1 MSKSFVHLH
10 VHSAYSLLDGA
21 IKIPDLVA
29 TAKSMGMPAVGLTDH
44 GQMFGSYAFFKEAM
58 DKGVK
63 PIVGVEAYLT
73 TRGRASRD
81 KDERRYHLVLLSMNY
96 EGYLNLCR
104 MISVANTE
112 GFYHKPRV
120 DYELLERYG
129 DGVIALSACLQ
140 GEIPRAITDQDYTE
154 ARAAI
159 DRYARIFPDRFYL
172 EIQENQI
179 PEQRKVN
186 DTLLA
191 YSKEKG
197 IPLVATND
205 CHYLKKEHYEAHDLL
220 LCIQTKKTVRDTDR
234 MRMPFNTYYFRSP
247 EEMRELFHYCPEACD
262 NTLAIAERCD
272 LQFPNF
278 PKVTRYHFPN
288 LKLPEGTT
296 PDARLAELSRTGLD
310 AFFAK
315 KEARGQALSEEE
327 REKYLSRLEMELG
340 VISRMGFSGYFLIV
354 SDFTSWARSKGIP
367 VGPGRGSA
375 AGSLVSFATG
385 ITSIDPIRFDL
396 LFERFLNP
404 GRVSMPDIDTDF
416 CTDGRAEVL
425 DYVTR
430 AYGGSEYVAQIA
442 TLGQLKPR
450 MVIRD
455 VGRALDIPLQDVDR
469 IAKLVPDDDPKI
481 TLDKAMER
489 EPLLAAEMK
498 RNPQIQTLFERA
510 RVLEKLFR
518 HASLHASGVVIGDR
532 PLKDLLPLFVLQKQG
547 KNASVATQFEL
558 NGVES
563 MGLIK
568 FDFLGLQTLTLIKHC
583 LRLLADKGVHVDMD
597 ELDTSDPLTY
607 ELFRSG
613 NLNGVFQMEKPGFRQ
628 YIMSM
633 RPKCIEDITG
643 LLAMYRPGP
652 LKSGQADQYI
662 KVKRGEARPSYPL
675 PALKPILEETGGV
688 ILYQEQVMRIGQI
701 LAGFTLGEADEM
713 RRAMGKKKKEE
724 MDQLRPKFIGGCVA
738 GGTPEAK
745 AAEIFDMLEKFAEY
759 GFNKSHSAAYAVVC
773 FQTAWLKAHHPVE
786 FMAAL
791 MTSEQQDHDKI
802 ADLMAE
808 CRATGIDVLL
818 PDVSKSGEK
827 FTVKDGKILF
837 GLGAIKG
844 VTQVPIEAIEEERR
858 KKPFVDLFDFLERT
872 VNRKMNRKVVEAL
885 INSGAMDTMGGAER
899 GTMLATLDRAMKDAA
914 KAVRTTDTRHTVN
927 SLFGGGAVEPPRPAW
942 IPAPPVPDSERLAAE
957 KELLGFYVSGHPH
970 ARFENASKALGVRH
984 ISDVLKSRSRD
995 KVRICGTIAEVKS
1008 KKDKNG
1014 NDFAF
1019 ASLEDATS
1027 KIELLVWASVYQ
1039 NVRPALLEKR
1049 LVVVEGRSEP
1059 QAEDSR
1065 FGSTKISVD
1074 DIWVME
1080 EELDSRVQAVVIS
1093 LPLAKAPE
1101 LAEQLEKG
1109 ELPGPDGKAPNFY
1122 LKIHVGS
1129 GEAIYRLDSPPKL
1142 SLPLIDDAVRIL
1154 GAGSVS
1160 FSNFQNP
1167 FGNNAAAPD
1176 PEPRRRFQRRGM
1188 RQ

>member
-1 MSKSFVHLH
+1 MSDSFVHLH

-21 IKIPDLVA
+21 IKIPDLVS
-29 TAKSMGMPAVGLTDH
+29 TARTMGMPAVALTDH

-73 TRGRASRD
+73 TEGRHTRN
-81 KDERRYHLVLLSMNY
+81 KLEKRFHLVLLAMNY
-96 EGYLNLCR
+96 EGYLNLSR
-104 MISVANTE
+104 MISLANIE
-112 GFYHKPRV
+112 GFYYKPRV
-120 DYELLERYG
+120 DFELLERYG
-129 DGVIALSACLQ
+129 DGIIALSACLQ
-140 GEIPRAITDQDYTE
+140 GEIPFAIRNRDYRA
-154 ARAAI
+154 AREAI
-159 DRYARIFPDRFYL
+159 DRYSKLFPGRFFL
-172 EIQENQI
+172 ELQENQI
-179 PEQRKVN
+179 PDQRTVN
-186 DTLLA
+186 DALMEYA
-191 YSKEKG
+191 KETG
-197 IPLVATND
+197 LPLVATND
-205 CHYLKKEHYEAHDLL
+205 CHYLKKEHYEAHDVL
-220 LCIQTKKTVRDTDR
+220 LCIQTKKTVHDADR

-262 NTLAIAERCD
+262 NTLEIAARCD

-288 LKLPEGTT
+288 LKLPEDTT

-310 AFFAK
+310 AFFARR
-315 KEARGQALSEEE
+315 EARGRALTAEEK
-327 REKYLSRLEMELG
+327 EKYSSRLDMELG
-340 VISRMGFSGYFLIV
+340 VIARMGFSGYFLIV
-354 SDFTSWARSKGIP
+354 SDFTSWARSRGIP

-442 TLGQLKPR
+442 TLGQMKPR

-455 VGRALDIPLQDVDR
+455 VARALDIPLADADR
-469 IAKLVPDDDPKI
+469 IAKLIPDDDLKI
-481 TLDKAMER
+481 TLDKALER
-489 EPLLAAEMK
+489 EPLLAEEVK
-498 RNPQIQTLFERA
+498 SRPEIRTLFERA

-532 PLKDLLPLFVLQKQG
+532 PLKDLLPLFMLQKTG
-547 KNASVATQFEL
+547 KAASVATQFEL
-558 NGVES
+558 TGVES

-597 ELDTSDPLTY
+597 ELDTSDPVTY
-607 ELFRSG
+607 ELFRGG

-628 YIMSM
+628 YIMNM
-633 RPKCIEDITG
+633 RPRCIEDITG

-662 KVKRGEARPSYPL
+662 KVKRGEAKPEYPL
-675 PALKPILEETGGV
+675 PELKPILEETGGV
-688 ILYQEQVMRIGQI
+688 ILYQEQVMRIGQM
-701 LAGFTLGEADEM
+701 LAGFSLGEADEM

-724 MDQLRPKFIGGCVA
+724 MDLLRPKFIDGCLA
-738 GGTPEAK
+738 HGTKRNK
-745 AAEIFDMLEKFAEY
+745 AEEIFGLLEKFAEY

-802 ADLMAE
+802 AELMSE
-808 CRATGIDVLL
+808 CRATGIDVLP
-818 PDVSKSGEK
+818 PDVNSSGEK

-844 VTQVPIEAIEEERR
+844 VAQGPVETIEEERA
-858 KKPFVDLFDFLERT
+858 KKPFEDLFDFCDRT
-872 VNRKMNRKVVEAL
+872 VSRKMNRKVIEAL
-885 INSGAMDTMGGAER
+885 IKSGAMDTAGGAER
-899 GTMLATLDRAMKDAA
+899 GTMLATLDLALKEASN
-914 KAVRTTDTRHTVN
+914 KARTLDPRHTVN
-927 SLFGGGAVEPPRPAW
+927 SLFGASSEPPKPAW
-942 IPAPPVPDSERLAAE
+942 IPAEPVPDGERLAAE
-957 KELLGFYVSGHPH
+957 KEYLGFYVSGHPH
-970 ARFENASKALGVRH
+970 ARFEQAQKSLGIRR
-984 ISDVLKSRSRD
+984 IADVLKSRSRD
-995 KVRICGTIAEVKS
+995 DVKVCGTICEVKS

-1019 ASLEDATS
+1019 ASLEDSTS
-1027 KIELLVWASVYQ
+1027 KIELLVWASVYK
-1039 NVRPALLEKR
+1039 NVRRVLAEKR
-1049 LVVVEGRSEP
+1049 LLVVTGRTEP

-1065 FGSTKISVD
+1065 FGSTKISVE

-1080 EELDSRVQAVVIS
+1080 DELDRRVQSVIVS

-1101 LAEQLEKG
+1101 LAEYYEQGDRGLSD
-1109 ELPGPDGKAPNFY
+1109 LRSPRFW
-1122 LKIHVGS
+1122 LKIHDGS
-1129 GEAIYRLDSPPKL
+1129 GEAIYRIERPPRL
-1142 SLPLIDDAVRIL
+1142 SLPLLDGTVRIL
-1154 GAGSVS
+1154 GPGSVS
-1160 FSNFQNP
+1160 FSDMPQP
-1167 FGNNAAAPD
+1167 FRNGGSPPD
-1176 PEPRRRFQRRGM
+1176 PKKAPRRGHW